1 MKKVLGIL
9 SFFLI
14 LGFAVCVI
22 AGFCTALPEEVT
34 VYGAKTYK
42 FLTGLGYF
50 LEFLPAMVFT
60 GFAVSCSVHFGHNS
74 EGSTRRFS
82 HAMFKKFEIVMI
94 VSIISVAL
102 LTLANETF
110 GLMVTRNKAQIINRP
125 KTIKEYIKVGN
136 YFYDEGFY
144 SRAARY
150 ADAVLKLEPDS
161 IEGNELKNKT
171 DIVLKH
177 QMVKTPKINAATA
190 EVIEDKETSLK
201 FEEEKISQAY
211 QCLLKSR
218 KAFEEEKWFDAHYN
232 AEMGIKLTSSKD
244 PNLSELKQLSAKAW
258 NNITQ
263 VHKNSKTEA
272 QLDYAEKCE
281 AYMALIQG
289 DDLKAYYLFSRLS
302 NKSLE
307 LSRDPDVVFY
317 LDVSKKSVEEKYFFI
332 DETLE
337 LASFETANDVYFTY
351 TNPDHTQSIFY
362 FKGMTVVE
370 STGFSVQY
378 LRDFSIITLDGEGRW
393 LKTMKVPYAKILPVA
408 TANFDKETKDELGI
422 DEKTDYVPYILL
434 KSIGRNDESLV
445 SAPEYSFAAGV
456 KEVKAESIL
465 YPISFE
471 LFRMIEESTGKPE
484 GISMGTLFKLVSKAS
499 KFGYS
504 SEMYGQN
511 LLNRLL
517 YPVYLLFLL
526 VCMASFGWNNR
537 IGESQYFRFSWV
549 FSFPFM
555 IFGQLL
561 FYQMMMFLFRLLNYV
576 LLGLTGATGAI
587 ILGLVIY
594 LIAFVCSSVYFIGR
608 RSV

>member
-9 SFFLI
+9 SFFLV

-22 AGFCTALPEEVT
+22 AGFCTALPPEVT

-42 FLTGLGYF
+42 FLTGMDYF
-50 LEFLPAMVFT
+50 LKFLPAMVFT

-74 EGSTRRFS
+74 EGATRRFS
-82 HAMFKKFEIVMI
+82 HAMLKRFETVMI
-94 VSIISVAL
+94 VSIIGVAL

-110 GLMVTRNKAQIINRP
+110 GLMVNRSKNEIVNRP
-125 KTIKEYIKVGN
+125 KIIKEYIKVGN
-136 YFYDEGFY
+136 HFYEEGFY

-161 IEGNELKNKT
+161 AEANDLKNKT
-171 DIVLKH
+171 NIILNH
-177 QMVKTPKINAATA
+177 QMVKAPKINAATA
-190 EVIEDKETSLK
+190 EVIEDKDTKLK
-201 FEEEKISQAY
+201 LEEEKISQAY

-218 KAFEEEKWFDAHYN
+218 KAYEEGKWFDAHYN
-232 AEMGIKLTSSKD
+232 AQMGIKLTSSKD
-244 PNLSELKQLSAKAW
+244 PNLAELKQLSAKAW
-258 NNITQ
+258 NNITE
-263 VHKNSKTEA
+263 VHNTSKTQA

-289 DDLKAYYLFSRLS
+289 DDIKAYYLFSRLS

-337 LASFETANDVYFTY
+337 LASFESANNVYFIY
-351 TNPDHTQSIFY
+351 KNPDLTQSIFY

-378 LRDFSIITLDGEGRW
+378 LRDLSIITLDTEGRW
-393 LKTMKVPYAKILPVA
+393 LKTMHVDYAKVLPVA
-408 TANFDKETKDELGI
+408 AANFDEKTKNELGI
-422 DEKTDYVPYILL
+422 DEKTDYIPYILL
-434 KSIGRNDESLV
+434 KSIGRDDEGMV
-445 SAPEYSFAAGV
+445 SAPEYTFATGV
-456 KEVKAESIL
+456 KEEKSDSIL
-465 YPISFE
+465 YPVSFD
-471 LFRMIEESTGKPE
+471 LFKMIEDSTGNPNA
-484 GISMGTLFKLVSKAS
+484 ISMSTLFKIVSKVS
-499 KFGYS
+499 MFGYS
-504 SEMYGQN
+504 TEMYGQN

-517 YPVYLLFLL
+517 YPVFLLFLFI
-526 VCMASFGWNNR
+526 CMASFGWNNR
-537 IGESQYFRFSWV
+537 IGESQYFKFSWV

-555 IFGQLL
+555 ILGQLL
-561 FYQMMMFLFRLLNYV
+561 FFMMMMFLFRLLNYV
-576 LLGLTGATGAI
+576 LLGFIGATGAI
-587 ILGLVIY
+587 FAGLVIY
-594 LIAFVCSSVYFIGR
+594 LIAFVCASIYFIGR